1 MLEVSQLSVG
11 YGEFQV
17 LFDISFKVKKGSTAV
32 IVGPNGAGKTTLLKT
47 ISGLLPIISG
57 SIFLDGIPIQ
67 EKKPHQ
73 IVEMGIAQ
81 VPEGGRIF
89 PYLSVEENLKMG
101 SFPKRAREKFKDRLK
116 WVYEL
121 FPVLSER
128 KKQLAGSLSGGERQM
143 LAIGRCLMSEPK
155 LILLDEPSMGL
166 APLIVTHIFKLIQDI
181 NTQGYTILMVEQNVK
196 KALQLADNAFLLE
209 SGRIKIKGSKEEF
222 FANEYIKKAYIGL

>member
-101 SFPKRAREKFKDRLK
+101 SFPKRARKKFKDRLK

-143 LAIGRCLMSEPK
+143 LAIGRSLMSEPK

>member
-143 LAIGRCLMSEPK
+143 LAIGRSLMSEPK